1 MCREKAF
8 YDDPLVRAFFDDP
21 VNRELYSMK
30 TSNFKA
36 ATEFEKRFA
45 EFYLKLRITSYTNKL
60 TRHYSRDYD
69 KKRRMQRYQ
78 LQLDQPHDQDS
89 SERFVDS
96 IPATNTDVTDNLI
109 NSVADL
115 LPSTEMKHRFTH
127 LSIEKKKI
135 LHQFT
140 FNQLN
145 NKEIAL
151 KMNCSPQNVSKLKKN
166 ALKELKGG

>member
-1 MCREKAF
+1 MCRKKTF
-8 YDDPLVRAFFDDP
+8 YDDPLVKTFFDDP
-21 VNRELYSMK
+21 VNCELYSMR
-30 TSNFKA
+30 TSNSEA
-36 ATEFEKRFA
+36 AIEFEKRFA

-78 LQLDQPHDQDS
+78 LQLDQPHDDS
-89 SERFVDS
+89 SERIVDS
-96 IPATNTDVTDNLI
+96 FPATNIDVTDSLI
-109 NSVADL
+109 NSIVDL
-115 LPSTEMKHRFTH
+115 LPSMEMKQRFTH

-140 FNQLN
+140 FHQLN
-145 NKEIAL
+145 NKEIATR
-151 KMNCSPQNVSKLKKN
+151 MNCSPQNISKLKNK